1 VELRHLRYF
10 LAVAEERSFSRAAE
24 RLGIAQP
31 PLSQQIRRLERDLGF
46 PVFERLPKGIR
57 LTPAG
62 EALVSAA
69 RSVLQAADEARK
81 TAESA
86 HLGVTGRLVI
96 GFINSAAYSILP
108 RLLRAYSDAHAR
120 IKVDA
125 QEMAIADQIDALA
138 EGRIHAG
145 ILRPPVDDRRLE
157 AIKLVREPFV
167 VAVPAG
173 HVLASREELALAD
186 LQGEP
191 LVSYPRGHPAGFRER
206 IDAVLRNAGVT
217 PRFLQE
223 ATHVHTLCGL
233 VAGAVGISIV
243 PAGARVLALDGVTFV
258 PLDAQDLYAEVCLAW
273 SRIASEPQVQGLV
286 TVARTIFCASEGS
299 RSVTNEASNVATG
312 LENVHG
318 KIKGRGTRG
327 P

>member
-1 VELRHLRYF
+1 MELRHLRYF

-125 QEMAIADQIDALA
+125 QEMAIAERSDAS
-138 EGRIHAG
+138 G
-145 ILRPPVDDRRLE
+145 
-157 AIKLVREPFV
+157 
-167 VAVPAG
+167 
-173 HVLASREELALAD
+173 
-186 LQGEP
+186 
-191 LVSYPRGHPAGFRER
+191 
-206 IDAVLRNAGVT
+206 
-217 PRFLQE
+217 
-223 ATHVHTLCGL
+223 
-233 VAGAVGISIV
+233 
-243 PAGARVLALDGVTFV
+243 
-258 PLDAQDLYAEVCLAW
+258 
-273 SRIASEPQVQGLV
+273 
-286 TVARTIFCASEGS
+286 
-299 RSVTNEASNVATG
+299 
-312 LENVHG
+312 
-318 KIKGRGTRG
+318 
-327 P
+327 

>member
-1 VELRHLRYF
+1 MELRHLRYF
-10 LAVAEERSFSRAAE
+10 VAVAEERSFSRAAE

-46 PVFERLPKGIR
+46 PLFERLPKGIR

-62 EALVSAA
+62 EALVSGA
-69 RSVLQAADEARK
+69 RSALRAADEARQA
-81 TAESA
+81 AEAA
-86 HLGVTGRLVI
+86 HRGVTGRLAI

-108 RLLRAYSDAHAR
+108 RLLRAYQDAHAQ
-120 IKVDA
+120 INVDA
-125 QEMAIADQIDALA
+125 REMAIADQVDALV

-157 AIKLVREPFV
+157 AIKLVHEPFV

-173 HVLASREELALAD
+173 QVLASRARLTLGD
-186 LQGEP
+186 LDAVP

-206 IDAVLRNAGVT
+206 IDAALRNAGVT
-217 PRFLQE
+217 PRFVHE

-233 VAGAVGISIV
+233 VGGGVGVSIV
-243 PAGARVLALDGVTFV
+243 PAGAGVLAMDGVRFV
-258 PLDAQDLYAEVCLAW
+258 SLAAEDLYAEVWLAW
-273 SRIASEPQVQGLV
+273 SRIATAPQVHGLV
-286 TVARTIFCASEGS
+286 AVARNIF
-299 RSVTNEASNVATG
+299 
-312 LENVHG
+312 HG
-318 KIKGRGTRG
+318 DGAEQF